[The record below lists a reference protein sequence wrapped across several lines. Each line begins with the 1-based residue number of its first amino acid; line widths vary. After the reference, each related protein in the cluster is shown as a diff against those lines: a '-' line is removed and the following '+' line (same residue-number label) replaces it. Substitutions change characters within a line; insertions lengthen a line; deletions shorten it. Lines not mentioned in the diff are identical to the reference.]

1 LADTL
6 NVVAISGSLRKG
18 SLNTALARTA
28 QGLAPGDM
36 KIEIA
41 DISDIPL
48 YNADIDTAT
57 PPPAVQRLRE
67 QIKAADALL
76 FVVPEYNFSI
86 SGVLK
91 NAIDWASRPMNS
103 ASLNG
108 KPVAMMGAS
117 MSSLGTARAQYHLR
131 QVCVFNNMFPIN
143 KPEVFV
149 GFAHQKFD
157 ENGALKDETARDL
170 IKQLLVNLAAWTRK
184 LKD

>member
-1 LADTL
+1 VADTL
-6 NVVAISGSLRKG
+6 NVVAISGSLRRG
-18 SLNTALARTA
+18 SLNTALARAA
-28 QGLAPGDM
+28 QGLAPDDM

-57 PPPAVQRLRE
+57 PPSAVQRLRE

-91 NAIDWASRPMNS
+91 NAIDWASRPMNG

-149 GFAHQKFD
+149 SFAHQKFD
-157 ENGALKDETARDL
+157 ENGTLKDETAKDL